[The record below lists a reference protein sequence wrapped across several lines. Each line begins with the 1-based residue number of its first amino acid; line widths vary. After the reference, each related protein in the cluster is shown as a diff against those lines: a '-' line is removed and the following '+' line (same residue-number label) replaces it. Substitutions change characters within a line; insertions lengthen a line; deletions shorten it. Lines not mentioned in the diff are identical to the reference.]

1 MSIRNRVAS
10 STDIVGTMIW
20 ALFWS
25 PLAALA
31 QSPDQTEPAVKPLP
45 QLSSDWTPLTRKET
59 REKVWIN
66 PKLKQVAV
74 DGEVCLTR
82 GYLELFACV
91 ANTKEHESV
100 VSLKSKAQLLHT
112 ALLAVGAKSGSPSTW
127 RPTYRPATGTVVE
140 VFVEWMTTEGKPKRA
155 RAQEW
160 IRDLKTKKPMEH
172 DWVFAGSSTW
182 QDPETKKVYYRAD
195 GGEAICVS
203 NFPVAMMDIPIQS
216 TDSDSELAFE
226 AFTEH
231 IPARRTPVRVYLV
244 PQLDS
249 KAKKPAK
256 RS

>member
-1 MSIRNRVAS
+1 MPFVLQSATLVLTTISVCLMSA
-10 STDIVGTMIW
+10 
-20 ALFWS
+20 
-25 PLAALA
+25 LAALA
-31 QSPDQTEPAVKPLP
+31 ESQAEAEPVFTPLP
-45 QLSSDWTPLTRKET
+45 PLSADWTPLTQKESL
-59 REKVWIN
+59 EKVWIN

-127 RPTYRPATGTVVE
+127 RPTYKPASGTTVE
-140 VFVEWMTTEGKPKRA
+140 VFVEWMPKEGKGKPKRA

-160 IRDLKTKKPMEH
+160 VRDLKTKKPMAH
-172 DWVFAGSSTW
+172 NWVFAGSSTW

-203 NFPVAMMDIPIQS
+203 NFPVAMMDIPIKS
-216 TDSDSELAFE
+216 TDSDAELAFE
-226 AFTEH
+226 AFTEN
-231 IPARRTPVRVYLV
+231 IPARRTPVRVYLI
-244 PQLDS
+244 PKPDP

-256 RS
+256 QS